1 MPAETSPDT
10 PSPVH
15 RPELISGMRANAPEA
30 SVLRWRRSTL
40 CSTSACVEFADLAD
54 GGAAIRDSKAGAD
67 GPILV
72 FSSDEWREFVSGMQ
86 AGDFD

>member
-1 MPAETSPDT
+1 VPAETASDI
-10 PSPVH
+10 PSSAG
-15 RPELISGMRANAPEA
+15 RPELHTGMRASDPAT
-30 SVLRWRRSTL
+30 SILSWRRSSR
-40 CSTSACVEFADLAD
+40 CSSHSCVEVAVLAE

-72 FSSDEWREFVSGMQ
+72 FSGDEWREFVSGMK